1 MNIHVKM
8 PSGVAINMSVAKTN
22 TTAFIKEKIR
32 RVMNIPVDEQHL
44 YFRTKELKDG
54 FTLIESNILKESTLV
69 FERAKKAFFLYLKYV
84 LFFLKKFFTREA
96 S

>member
-1 MNIHVKM
+1 MKM
-8 PSGVAINMSVAKTN
+8 PSGMAITMSVAKTN

-32 RVMNIPVDEQHL
+32 RVKNIPVDEQRL
-44 YFRTKELKDG
+44 YFMTKELKDG

-69 FERAKKAFFLYLKYV
+69 FERAKKAFFLSNYFV
-84 LFFLKKFFTREA
+84 FLKLLIREA

>member
-8 PSGVAINMSVAKTN
+8 PSGKTISMSVAKTN
-22 TTAFIKEKIR
+22 TTAFIKDKIQ
-32 RVMNIPVDEQHL
+32 RVKNIPVDEQRL
-44 YFRTKELKDG
+44 YFMTKELKDG

-69 FERAKKAFFLYLKYV
+69 FERVKKAFFL
-84 LFFLKKFFTREA
+84 